1 MIELTLKDVVRT
13 FKSVARHGSLANF
26 KTKKKKSNVISI
38 ICIMMG
44 ILEFVSDRRGYY
56 IVLKYVF
63 YE

>member
-1 MIELTLKDVVRT
+1 M
-13 FKSVARHGSLANF
+13 ANF
-26 KTKKKKSNVISI
+26 KTKKKKEKSNVISI